1 MMCNSDNRID
11 EVLAI
16 IPARGGSKG
25 VEKKNL
31 RLLRGI
37 PLVAHSIISAKQSKH
52 VTRTVVSTD
61 DSEIVRVAGVYG
73 VESIDRPSEISGDG
87 SPSEDALEHALRFLE
102 ETDGYIPDL
111 VVFLQPTSPFRL
123 PNDIDNTVELLMKE
137 NADSAFSSQVEHFTG
152 RWRIGSDSKV
162 MPINY
167 QLDQRPRRQ
176 DYPVELV
183 ENGSIYVFRPEMF
196 WKNGSRLGGEI
207 VSYGMSPLRSLQID
221 AEVDLKT
228 LEAIMEAAQRENDEK

>member
-1 MMCNSDNRID
+1 MHL
-11 EVLAI
+11 E
-16 IPARGGSKG
+16 
-25 VEKKNL
+25 
-31 RLLRGI
+31 
-37 PLVAHSIISAKQSKH
+37 
-52 VTRTVVSTD
+52 
-61 DSEIVRVAGVYG
+61 
-73 VESIDRPSEISGDG
+73 VESASDR
-87 SPSEDALEHALRFLE
+87 
-102 ETDGYIPDL
+102 
-111 VVFLQPTSPFRL
+111 
-123 PNDIDNTVELLMKE
+123 
-137 NADSAFSSQVEHFTG
+137 
-152 RWRIGSDSKV
+152 KV

>member
-61 DSEIVRVAGVYG
+61 DSEIVQVAGVYG
-73 VESIDRPSEISGDG
+73 VESIDRPSEISGDEAT
-87 SPSEDALEHALRFLE
+87 SEEALAHALRFLE

-123 PNDIDNTVELLMKE
+123 PNDIDNTVELLLKE

-152 RWRIGSDSKV
+152 RWRIGSDRKV